1 MADAYVFLNWA
12 RYGLLSGTVTPD
24 TTTPVRAD
32 VSVTLRLTTH
42 TADGSTI
49 TDDMATPLR
58 VIGPGDVIGIDPRI
72 VVRTTPVHQTPDF
85 PPNLMASVEFA
96 RPDFPWLFTP
106 AGPVNDQLMP
116 WLTLAVVR
124 KDLATIS
131 VDPSRPLPM
140 LACPVTELPDLHEAR
155 FWAHAHVTGDPTK
168 PLDLSNTARSVSR
181 LICARHL
188 DPPPG
193 GAQSP
198 GYYACLVPTYD
209 VGRKAGL
216 GLEIDAADE
225 QVARP
230 AWDVSI
236 ASATAQ
242 LPVYYQ
248 WEFSTG
254 PLGDFQDLVNHLQ
267 FLANPPAVPPRIMDV
282 SQPGPGLGSYP
293 SGRLGIGSVLQP
305 VDTPRVD
312 WPAEAP
318 VPFST
323 LQNDIRSVLQTP
335 PDVGSGITPPLYGQP
350 QAAQTVQA
358 LLAPGAVP
366 PWPGELNV
374 HAGRRVAAAI
384 GARIVQ
390 LQQEQL
396 VADAWSQAG
405 ELQAANQLL
414 RQKQL
419 GREVSSSVYDK
430 RLLTASSP
438 TQQQITAPLIVPQS
452 PPPPGGAPVTIAPV
466 QPRPTPPNPT
476 VDAVLSAPFR
486 RITRP
491 LGPLGHAATHG
502 TLSIAAPVR
511 PVSPVAPV
519 APVVTS
525 VAGAIGQLLGAIT
538 SGQTGGLHLAPP
550 QSGSSVA
557 VSASGV
563 SLAAPQPAAP
573 TLFQAMAIAP
583 STTTPSGV
591 LAQVDPRQ
599 TFVQEAQNRL
609 DLPTPLQTMWS
620 RPEPLAPVT
629 LVPNFPQPMYEP
641 LRDQFSDM
649 FLPGLDSIPNNSVLL
664 LQSDGQFIESFLV
677 GLNDEMS
684 RVLLWR
690 EFPTDLSGT
699 YFRQFWDVRSQT
711 TQSSNPASLYDIE
724 PINSWTQHLGAN
736 LRPGRGDGLL
746 MLLFKGDL
754 LHRFPNTLIYA
765 APAVWSTSAGQP
777 VWPPKVDDAAPVKLP
792 VLRVD
797 AAPQITLVGFDIP
810 GGATAALGTPTP
822 PGTPGWFFI
831 LEEHPTEP
839 RFGLEISK
847 STLTTWHA
855 LAWPDVT
862 TRTDGSA
869 YIDVGHSHPALVP
882 LPAGTPAAD
891 PADSGVTW
899 GAGSAAM
906 AYIVLKKAF
915 RMEVHADCWLP
926 RT

>member
-24 TTTPVRAD
+24 ATTPVRAD
-32 VSVTLRLTTH
+32 VSVTLRLTTLG
-42 TADGSTI
+42 ADGSTVN
-49 TDDMATPLR
+49 DDVATPLR
-58 VIGPGDVIGIDPRI
+58 VVGPGDVIGIDPRI
-72 VVRTTPVHQTPDF
+72 IVRTTPVHQTPDF

-116 WLTLAVVR
+116 WITLAVVR

-131 VDPSRPLPM
+131 VDPSRPLAM
-140 LACPVTELPDLHEAR
+140 LECPVSELPDLTEVH
-155 FWAHAHVTGDPTK
+155 FWAHAHFTGDPSN
-168 PLDLSNTARSVSR
+168 PDLSNAARSVSR
-181 LICARHL
+181 LICPRHL
-188 DPPPG
+188 DPGPG

-198 GYYACLVPTYD
+198 GYFACLVPTYD

-216 GLEIDAADE
+216 GLDIGASDE
-225 QVARP
+225 QVARL
-230 AWDVSI
+230 AWDVSV
-236 ASATAQ
+236 AGATAQ

-267 FLANPPAVPPRIMDV
+267 FLPNPPDVPLRAMDV
-282 SQPGPGLGSYP
+282 SQPGPGLASYP
-293 SGRLGIGSVLQP
+293 AGRLGIGSVLQP

-323 LQNDIRSVLQTP
+323 LQNDLRSVLQTP
-335 PDVGSGITPPLYGQP
+335 PDVGSGITPPVYGQP
-350 QAAQTVQA
+350 QAAQTAQA
-358 LLAPGAVP
+358 LLAQSAAP
-366 PWPGELNV
+366 PWPAQLNL
-374 HAGRRVAAAI
+374 HPGQRVAAAI

-396 VADAWSQAG
+396 VAAAWSQAG

-414 RQKQL
+414 LQKQL

-430 RLLTASSP
+430 RLLAASSP
-438 TQQQITAPLIVPQS
+438 TQQQITAPLVVPQS
-452 PPPPGGAPVTIAPV
+452 APAGGAPVSIAPV
-466 QPRPTPPNPT
+466 RPTPIAPNPT

-491 LGPLGHAATHG
+491 LGPLGHAATHA

-511 PVSPVAPV
+511 PIAPV
-519 APVVTS
+519 APIAPVVAS
-525 VAGAIGQLLGAIT
+525 VANGIGQLLSAIT
-538 SGQTGGLHLAPP
+538 SGQTDGLHLAAP
-550 QSGSSVA
+550 QPGSNVA
-557 VSASGV
+557 VAASGV
-563 SLAAPQPAAP
+563 SLVAPRPTTPTLIQATALAAPD
-573 TLFQAMAIAP
+573 
-583 STTTPSGV
+583 TTASGV

-649 FLPGLDSIPNNSVLL
+649 FLPGLDRIPNNSVLL
-664 LQSDGQFIESFLV
+664 LQSNGQFIESFLV

-711 TQSSNPASLYDIE
+711 TQSSNSEGLYDID
-724 PINSWTQHLGAN
+724 PIDSWTHDLGAN

-777 VWPPKVDDAAPVKLP
+777 VWPPKVDDTAPVKLP
-792 VLRVD
+792 ILRVD
-797 AAPQITLVGFDIP
+797 PAPQVTLLGFDIP
-810 GGATAALGTPTP
+810 GGATGALGAPSP
-822 PGTPGWFFI
+822 PGSPGWFFI

-839 RFGLEISK
+839 RFGLEISQ
-847 STLTTWHA
+847 STLNTWHA
-855 LAWPDVT
+855 LAWPDIT
-862 TRTDGSA
+862 ARGDGSG
-869 YIDVGHSHPALVP
+869 YIDVSNSHPTLVP
-882 LPAGTPAAD
+882 PPAGTPPAD
-891 PADSGVTW
+891 PTDSTVTW
-899 GAGSAAM
+899 GGGSAAT